1 MRKSRLSTPSDGEP
15 RQPLSHKDVSGTL
28 REAKRGC
35 ASDSGPGSLQLHDII
50 MKAVFFGSED
60 GALGAHE
67 VDKDPFLADSSY

>member
-35 ASDSGPGSLQLHDII
+35 ASGPGSLQFEHNNDI
-50 MKAVFFGSED
+50 MKAVFCGSED

-67 VDKDPFLADSSY
+67 VDKDPFLADQSY